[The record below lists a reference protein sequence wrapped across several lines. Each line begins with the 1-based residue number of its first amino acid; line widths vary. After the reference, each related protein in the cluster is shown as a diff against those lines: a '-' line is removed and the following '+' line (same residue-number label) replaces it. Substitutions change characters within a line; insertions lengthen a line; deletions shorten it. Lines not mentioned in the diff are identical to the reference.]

1 MIRFS
6 QTLSQP
12 KLKQGILATIGNTP
26 LVQLQY
32 LYPAYN
38 VSIFAKIESFNP
50 GGSIKDR
57 TAESLLVD
65 AMKTGQVQRDT
76 TIIESSSGNMAIG
89 LAQLCLKHGLKLI
102 VVVDPNVNPQ
112 TLKILKTYSAKIEMI
127 DCIDDSSYLNVRLAK
142 VQALLKKIPN
152 SFWPNQYA
160 NLANPQAHYHTMRE
174 IAEVL
179 HHDVDFLFAATS
191 TCGTIM
197 GCAEYIRQHEMHTK
211 VVAVDALGSIIFHQK
226 SGSRLIPG
234 HGAGRASQLL
244 DRSQVSK
251 VIHVSDK
258 QCISGC
264 HHLLHKEAILA
275 GGSSGAVVHAVG
287 HMLPQI
293 PDGSRCAMILC
304 DSGERYLDT
313 IYSPEWVEHNF
324 GRVETEM
331 TKLSEWYDT
340 HENEI

>member
-1 MIRFS
+1 MIAFS
-6 QTLSQP
+6 QTIPQAR
-12 KLKQGILATIGNTP
+12 LKQGILATIGNTP
-26 LVQLQY
+26 LVQLQN
-32 LYPAYN
+32 LYPTYN
-38 VSIFAKIESFNP
+38 VSLFAKIESFNP

-65 AMKTGQVQRDT
+65 AMNKGRVHKDT

-89 LAQLCLKHGLKLI
+89 LAQLCLKYDLRLI

-112 TLKILKTYSAKIEMI
+112 TVKILKTYGAKIDLI
-127 DCIDDSSYLNVRLAK
+127 SCGNDSNYLNTRLAR
-142 VQALLKKIPN
+142 VQTLLHETPD

-160 NLANPQAHYHTMRE
+160 NLANPKAHYHTMKE

-179 HHDVDFLFAATS
+179 DHEVDYLFAATS

-197 GCAEYIRQHEMHTK
+197 GCADYIHENNMSTK
-211 VVAVDALGSIIFHQK
+211 VVAVDALGSIIFHPK
-226 SGSRLIPG
+226 SGRRLIPG

-244 DRSQVSK
+244 DKSQVHT
-251 VIHVSDK
+251 VMHASDEN
-258 QCISGC
+258 CITGC

-287 HMLPQI
+287 QLLPEI

-313 IYSPEWVEHNF
+313 IYSPEWVIEHF
-324 GRVETEM
+324 GKLETEM
-331 TKLSEWYDT
+331 SKAAEWYS
-340 HENEI
+340 